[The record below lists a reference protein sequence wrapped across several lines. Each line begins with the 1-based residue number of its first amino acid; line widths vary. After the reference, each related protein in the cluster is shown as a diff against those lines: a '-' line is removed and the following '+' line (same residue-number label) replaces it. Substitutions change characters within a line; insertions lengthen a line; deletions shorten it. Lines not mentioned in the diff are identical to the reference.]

1 VGQLLT
7 LGKTEVGATHYL
19 HTAYLLSR
27 YPAVSHTFFLHEIE
41 GLSHYGVLI
50 ETASINPSDRPASM
64 LPEEERDAIATT
76 FYIKKQPIAS
86 ILGVLLRTTVLRP
99 GVVLRGLRRAFALE
113 PWHLSHTLYSLFYLV
128 EAIVLGN
135 WMKKRGHSH
144 LHIHFSGSV
153 ASVGMIAAIAWQFP
167 YSLTV
172 HGPDEFFDQK
182 EVALAQKIHSALFV
196 VCISDFCR
204 AQLMRL
210 TPPTNWNKFH
220 VIRLGI
226 APSLA
231 EEALGETRKL
241 EGDEPLRI
249 LCTGRLVGAKGQS
262 ILLLAVEQLLRR
274 EHAIHL
280 VFIGDGDDREIL
292 ERLADEHGLRKHVT
306 FAGSQNHDRVIETL
320 RTSDL
325 FVLPSFAE
333 GVPVALMEAMAMG
346 VPCISTFV
354 AGIPELIRHE
364 QDGLLVP
371 AGSISGMT
379 DAIERLI
386 LNGNERLR
394 FRESARQ
401 RVLELYNLPVN
412 LKSLAALFAAHLQET
427 GDPVSTKGS
436 EMIER
441 TQK

>member
-1 VGQLLT
+1 
-7 LGKTEVGATHYL
+7 
-19 HTAYLLSR
+19 
-27 YPAVSHTFFLHEIE
+27 
-41 GLSHYGVLI
+41 
-50 ETASINPSDRPASM
+50 
-64 LPEEERDAIATT
+64 
-76 FYIKKQPIAS
+76 
-86 ILGVLLRTTVLRP
+86 
-99 GVVLRGLRRAFALE
+99 
-113 PWHLSHTLYSLFYLV
+113 
-128 EAIVLGN
+128 
-135 WMKKRGHSH
+135 
-144 LHIHFSGSV
+144 
-153 ASVGMIAAIAWQFP
+153 
-167 YSLTV
+167 
-172 HGPDEFFDQK
+172 
-182 EVALAQKIHSALFV
+182 
-196 VCISDFCR
+196 
-204 AQLMRL
+204 
-210 TPPTNWNKFH
+210 
-220 VIRLGI
+220 
-226 APSLA
+226 
-231 EEALGETRKL
+231 
-241 EGDEPLRI
+241 
-249 LCTGRLVGAKGQS
+249 
-262 ILLLAVEQLLRR
+262 LLAVEQLLRR